1 MLYLEEYICMFGGRH
16 MGKQEKDSKEVELRQ
31 ELLLEE
37 KKCKSLKLE
46 LEFYKRYDTVSGLY
60 NRTTFYAETK
70 KMLLDNRQM
79 QFVMLRMDIERFK
92 IINELWGREE
102 GDKLL
107 RYIGDKLRYKLSMN
121 PLITFGRTEADIF
134 YICFVYSE
142 DNDMKMIDYIEKILS
157 EYEIDFEIVP
167 YFGMYVIKNHD
178 MPINLMCDRTNLAI
192 RTIKGNYIKRY
203 AYYDENLRKAM
214 LWEQEI
220 VNQMATALLEKQF
233 VIYLQPQCNIQ
244 TGVPVAA
251 EVLVRWNY
259 PKRGMIFP
267 GDFIPIFERNGLIMK
282 LDAYVWEE
290 SCKLIRKWLDEG
302 KHPHPISVNVSRINL
317 YNPKLCD
324 TIIGMVEKYDLP
336 VKLLELEITESAY
349 SDSQNLLIS
358 VMERLQK
365 YGFTVLMDDF
375 GSGYSSLNMLK
386 EAVVDILKLDLIFLS
401 GEDKMARGGNILASV
416 VRMAKWLKLACIAE
430 GVETK
435 EQVDFLRSIGCTIA
449 QGYYYA
455 KPMPID
461 EYEIYLE
468 RMEESGPYTY
478 DNLEEPMSMDAVWDP
493 TAPVNAMFNSMISAV
508 GIYEYSKGHIEA
520 IRLNDSY
527 FDMIGETREEYY
539 QSEVPLE
546 SRIYEEDQEIIQNM
560 YLQALETKEITEGLF
575 RRICKNGK
583 LLWLHTKIRYFTG
596 DKHRVLFY
604 AAINDVTRE
613 KEREFAL
620 EKENQELKQ
629 LVILLKKELGE
640 RMS

>member
-1 MLYLEEYICMFGGRH
+1 

-629 LVILLKKELGE
+629 LVILLKKELGK

>member
-1 MLYLEEYICMFGGRH
+1 

-70 KMLLDNRQM
+70 KMLHDNRQM

-290 SCKLIRKWLDEG
+290 SCKLIRRWLDEG

-629 LVILLKKELGE
+629 LVILLKKELGK

>member
-1 MLYLEEYICMFGGRH
+1 